1 MRGKLAKVDQERAAF
16 FPALKLTGSLGSS
29 SSALSSLVQNPL
41 LSLGASLSLPFLE
54 WRKQGLQLKTSQAD
68 YELETVS
75 FRKTLYGAYQE
86 VDNALSARQR
96 LLQVVQLQTATLA
109 LNRRSEQL
117 AESRYRAGAVDAQT
131 WLDAA
136 KARRGSESALL
147 RLRQEQLKNLA
158 DLYKAL
164 RRAGGLS
171 GEGVDR
177 VYPGA
182 GLRACS
188 KSREQGRD
196 KATTSE
202 KAECTSG
209 T

>member
-1 MRGKLAKVDQERAAF
+1 M
-16 FPALKLTGSLGSS
+16 
-29 SSALSSLVQNPL
+29 QNPL

-54 WRKQGLQLKTSQAD
+54 WRKQSLQLKTSQAD

-164 RRAGGLS
+164 AARRRPEREGSIGFIQGGFKSLFKVS
-171 GEGVDR
+171 
-177 VYPGA
+177 
-182 GLRACS
+182 RA
-188 KSREQGRD
+188 RARQGDNER
-196 KATTSE
+196 